1 MTRMTYARRTLPL
14 LSALLVAL
22 SAVPARAQVI
32 TPVRD
37 ATSRALLA
45 LENQWAAALVK
56 RDGATFE
63 RLLAPGFVYT
73 ENAEV
78 MTREDVIRSVTSG
91 SDTVTAARNDAMEVH
106 RYYGT
111 TAVVLGWLVVQGRGA
126 SGPFEHRY
134 RFTDTWVKSKGK
146 WRIVAA
152 QDFLAPAAAR

>member
-1 MTRMTYARRTLPL
+1 MTNARRPRSL

-22 SAVPARAQVI
+22 ALTAVPARAQVVMP
-32 TPVRD
+32 TRD
-37 ATSRALLA
+37 ATARALMA
-45 LENQWAAALVK
+45 LENRWAAALVK

-78 MTREDVIRSVTSG
+78 MTRQDVIRSVTAG
-91 SDTVTAARNDAMEVH
+91 SDTVTAARNEAMEVH
-106 RYYGT
+106 RYYGN
-111 TAVVLGWLVVQGRGA
+111 TAVVLGWLIVQGRGA

-134 RFTDTWVKSKGK
+134 RFTDTWVKSGGT

-152 QDFLAPAAAR
+152 QDYLAPAAAR